1 MAATP
6 FSTAVSN
13 SLSLVNATTTN
24 ADAPR
29 SDPLGPPSRIAR
41 RTRRR
46 LPPTPSLA
54 PAGSSLPTIQPNVAA
69 VAAGAPRPGAGRR
82 RLAAPVCCRC
92 SGQGKCKNCVCVKQ
106 GGVCI
111 NCLPS
116 RVGGCQNLDIP
127 ALPSAPS
134 PVPGPPPSASISLPD
149 PPSAASIS
157 MPNPPPQPIDH
168 VYAPSPPTTPLQR
181 LPSWDSIFALRCST
195 LQHVPKGARDV
206 WADLITGV
214 FSAIVDNPSNSD
226 NWRKLFL
233 LPRCVLANPS
243 NGDRLGW
250 REFLTIVRRRIRRW
264 QSGDIVALWGE
275 AVASVSA
282 KSHRGRREMKPEA
295 LQASNVRRAKL
306 ATQAGQYRKG
316 IQALTS
322 EGLSPA
328 SESSLEE
335 MLTKHPQSPP
345 PPRPSTTPPPPIS
358 VPLRCV
364 SRALRSSPSNSA
376 PGPSLL
382 RANHLREATRCPT
395 ASCGTRALR
404 AIAAT
409 VNLLAAGGAPPEIAS
424 YLCGA
429 TLLAVKKKN
438 GGLRPIAVG
447 EVLRQLTSK
456 CLSRAVQSDSF
467 DVLSPLQVGVGVK
480 GGCEAVIHSVAHIL
494 EREDLPLLSPW
505 ILLID
510 FLQ

>member
-1 MAATP
+1 M
-6 FSTAVSN
+6 
-13 SLSLVNATTTN
+13 
-24 ADAPR
+24 
-29 SDPLGPPSRIAR
+29 
-41 RTRRR
+41 
-46 LPPTPSLA
+46 
-54 PAGSSLPTIQPNVAA
+54 
-69 VAAGAPRPGAGRR
+69 
-82 RLAAPVCCRC
+82 
-92 SGQGKCKNCVCVKQ
+92 
-106 GGVCI
+106 
-111 NCLPS
+111 
-116 RVGGCQNLDIP
+116 GGCQNLDVP
-127 ALPSAPS
+127 ALPSAPC
-134 PVPGPPPSASISLPD
+134 PVPDPPPSSSISLPD

-157 MPNPPPQPIDH
+157 VPNPPPQPIDH
-168 VYAPSPPTTPLQR
+168 VYAPSPPTPPLQR

-195 LQHVPKGARDV
+195 LQHVRDV

-226 NWRKLFL
+226 N
-233 LPRCVLANPS
+233 CYQDVSANPS
-243 NGDRLGW
+243 NGDTLGW
-250 REFLTIVRRRIRRW
+250 RELLTIVRRRIRRW

-282 KSHRGRREMKPEA
+282 KSHRGSRGRREMKPEA

-335 MLTKHPQSPP
+335 MLTKHPP

-364 SRALRSSPSNSA
+364 SRALRSFPSNSA

-429 TLLAVKKKN
+429 TLLAMKKKN

-447 EVLRQLTSK
+447 EVLRRLTSK
-456 CLSRAVQSDSF
+456 CLSRAVQSDSS
-467 DVLSPLQVGVGVK
+467 DVLTPLQVGVGVK
-480 GGCEAVIHSVAHIL
+480 GGCEAVVHPHS
-494 EREDLPLLSPW
+494 RKGGPPLTFSMDPP
-505 ILLID
+505 D
-510 FLQ
+510 RFLQRLQ